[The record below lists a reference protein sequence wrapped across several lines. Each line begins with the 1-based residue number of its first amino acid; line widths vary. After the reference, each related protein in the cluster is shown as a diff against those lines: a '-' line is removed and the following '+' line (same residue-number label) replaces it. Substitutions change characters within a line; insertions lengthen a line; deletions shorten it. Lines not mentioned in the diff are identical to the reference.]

1 MFGDILGNL
10 EEKQKELKEKLR
22 EVPIK
27 IQMENGSLLIEG
39 NAAKEIGNITI
50 DPQLIIEQGT
60 EGLEDL
66 LVVGIN
72 KFMEAAA
79 GKESEMMKGFLS
91 GILPSGLGGL
101 GGLFSQ

>member
-1 MFGDILGNL
+1 MFGDLLGNL

-27 IQMENGSLLIEG
+27 IQMENGALVIEG
-39 NAAKEIGNITI
+39 NAAKDIDNITI
-50 DPQLIIEQGT
+50 DPQLIIDQGT

-72 KFMEAAA
+72 NFMDEASK
-79 GKESEMMKGFLS
+79 KEAEMMKGFLS
-91 GILPSGLGGL
+91 GILPSGLSGL